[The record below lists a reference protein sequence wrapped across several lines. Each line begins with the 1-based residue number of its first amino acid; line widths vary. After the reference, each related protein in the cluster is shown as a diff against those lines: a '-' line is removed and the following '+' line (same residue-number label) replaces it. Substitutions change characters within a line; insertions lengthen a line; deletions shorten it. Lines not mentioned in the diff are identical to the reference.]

1 MKSGHQSSIEHL
13 CLYHH
18 FGLVPVLLW
27 RSGPLV
33 VSAKHRLVHSCSM
46 ICTNLGSQGGWNKE
60 KGTILSKLTS
70 LQAAQFQ
77 ILLNFASFTQ
87 DSPPTQPQQ
96 DHTHQNIALCCCL
109 RTHLLQHTV
118 KEKDIW
124 AMNFLNLSQIQ
135 VLGGKKIYRAE
146 SDSMRHNRNDHS
158 GQCLLLPNLC
168 FLFTTA
174 LRYHLHH
181 PVPAKV
187 HPWPRRYPHQKVL
200 HSKHSHGKKWKKL
213 HYILEITLHS

>member
-1 MKSGHQSSIEHL
+1 M
-13 CLYHH
+13 
-18 FGLVPVLLW
+18 
-27 RSGPLV
+27 
-33 VSAKHRLVHSCSM
+33 
-46 ICTNLGSQGGWNKE
+46 
-60 KGTILSKLTS
+60 SKLTS

-77 ILLNFASFTQ
+77 ILLNFASFAQ

-124 AMNFLNLSQIQ
+124 AMNFLILPQIQ
-135 VLGGKKIYRAE
+135 ILRGKKIYRAE

-158 GQCLLLPNLC
+158 GQCLLVPNVC

-187 HPWPRRYPHQKVL
+187 HPWPRRCPHQKVL

-213 HYILEITLHS
+213 HYTLESALAEQPLYIRIMEGVSSTYQPQDSLGLAAFLGSLLPWYAGYRGTEDTC